1 MRNLRLKDNKQI
13 MKKLENKR
21 KKDLKILSKN
31 NEKIKCKQM
40 AKVKTI

>member
-31 NEKIKCKQM
+31 NEKIKCK
-40 AKVKTI
+40 